1 MPSRSKR
8 SSNSKSSSHNRQS
21 QSGRNSSINQSPPV
35 QENESTS
42 FCTAYTI
49 SETSTSQ
56 ETEKSESSSF
66 YTASSDQSQSQS
78 PSVLSGANYETSSN
92 NSKEVQLDLLGN
104 CLNSSSQMGDKL
116 ENSAVRS
123 CQSSSSGPVESGR
136 VQFMLGDT
144 ESAGENAGSAT
155 EDTPQQPRQHELPLA
170 TSSGIHG
177 PVKRTSSSAL
187 QNSPLKH
194 SWSNLSSKDLTAAT
208 PQELVS
214 KLGGSVVIEKIL
226 IANNGIAAVKC
237 MRSIRRWSYE
247 MFRNER
253 AIKFVVMATPED
265 LEANAE
271 YIKLADNYILVP
283 GGSNNNNYA
292 NVELILD
299 IARRQM
305 VQAVWAGWGHASE
318 NPKLPELLTQ
328 HGIAFLGPNA
338 GAMHALGDKIASSI
352 VAQTVGV
359 PTLPWSGSH
368 IKLKKDI
375 LDKGEKLVIS
385 DEMIDEGAVQTP
397 EQGLQAAERIGF
409 PVMIKASG
417 GGGGKGIRKVEARED
432 FVNRF
437 RAVQSEFP
445 GSPVFIMKMATNTR
459 HIEVQII
466 ADKHGNAIS
475 LFSRDCSI
483 QRRHQKIIEEAPAV
497 VAEPEV
503 FMEMERAAVA
513 LAKAVGY
520 VNAGTVE
527 YLYTSEGFYFL
538 ELNPRLQVEHPC
550 TEMVAD
556 VNLPALQLQVAMGIS
571 LHRIKDIR
579 LLYREHPYND
589 TPIDFDNP
597 VVYPQPKGHVIA
609 CRITSENPDEG
620 FKPNSGSLNELSFKS
635 SKHVWGY
642 FSVSGSGGVHQFADS
657 QFGHCFAYG
666 DTRNDAISNM
676 VMALKELSIR
686 GDFSTTVDYLI
697 TLLQTDD
704 FIENLFDTSWLDNRI
719 ANNVTAAK
727 PALMPALVA
736 TAVLIADDE
745 IMNNHSHYRSCLE
758 RGQVLPPANLD
769 AYKCVEL
776 IHDSTKYKIE
786 VTLLNPSEYILQL
799 NDSSTVVRFHRLN
812 DGGLLLS
819 LEDNTSY
826 TAYMKETVDSYRLQ
840 LNNQTIT
847 FEKEN
852 DPTLLRAPSAGKL
865 VEFLVEEND
874 KIQVGT
880 PYATIEVMKML
891 MTLTCNI
898 AGKIRFIKRPGA
910 IIAPGMLIAEIEMD
924 NSGSFNQATVYDGGF
939 GIANPQPRH
948 ITSAKPNEVYKQTV
962 RSLEYILDG
971 YCMPE
976 PMFTDHYSKLLT
988 KLVKS
993 LRDPTLPLLEMQDV
1007 LNTMSG
1013 RLNAGLDMAIRR
1025 ELQKYASNLTAAV
1038 CQFPTNKIVN
1048 MIDEFMATSIKNKAD
1063 RDLFVQNTQ
1072 PLVQTATKF
1081 REGLRGNAVA
1091 TFTALF
1097 VRYLSVEENFQ
1108 IYHLEKSVKQMRE
1121 SDKSTDLVMGY
1132 IRAHVQ
1138 VQRRNQVVIALF
1150 ESFAKNF
1157 HHLVLKLKPVFT
1169 RFTELNQ
1176 PVNNKVAL
1184 KARKALISLYQPSY
1198 DSRKNT
1204 LESVFLRVLDSAS
1217 FIDKVATT
1225 ELYDLINQDMA
1236 IFDVLPEFFFH
1247 PNIQIAFL
1255 ALEVYIRR
1263 SYIAYEVQSMTHET
1277 LDDTIPMSVFEFSL
1291 PKFHPN
1297 RHRMFRS
1304 PSIVNETFFPESDST
1319 GENNIY
1325 DRVGVMS
1332 AFQSID
1338 VMKKYVSR
1346 VIQAFPDR
1354 DNEFMLFS
1362 SAAPLFRDVQR
1373 HTKPREPIHI
1383 LNFMVREQEEV
1394 TDNELSQIL
1403 HRICSENLKMF
1414 VEHNVRRCTF
1424 MVFPRT
1430 PKSMDYPARFFT
1442 FRSSSI
1448 LEYEKAFNLHKCGS
1462 DPSLNEVTFGEDTL
1476 YRHLEPAMAFQLEIH
1491 RMRNYDLKI
1500 LPSNNLRLHIYLAS
1514 AKNSTGSK
1522 DCRFFLR
1529 AIVRHTSL
1537 KTSASA
1543 TEYLKSEAEKLLLEA
1558 LDELELHCH
1567 NSDNPKTDCNH
1578 IFFNFVPTVLIDPAF
1593 VESYVREM
1601 IEKFG
1606 LRLWRR
1612 RVLCAELKFMIRP
1625 NEDTEAI
1632 PIRVTVDNES
1642 GFVLKLHT
1650 YRERLDKTT
1659 GNIVF
1664 QSWAKNDT
1672 GPLEGMSIG
1681 TAYLTKNHLQ
1691 AKRFA
1696 AQTHGPGTTY
1706 VYDYPTVLQQILL
1719 QRWDDYKKQHKNVG
1733 IPKTVLKCQELV
1745 LNSENEL
1752 VSINRNPAENTI
1764 GMVAWRMTLLTPEC
1778 PLGREIIFI
1787 ANDITFQLGSFG
1799 VAEDNLFKK
1808 ASELSRALKIPRLY
1822 VSANSGA
1829 RIGLANEVKA
1839 LFKIAWEDEKRPER
1853 GFKYI
1858 YLTPGD
1864 FKKISS
1870 DNSIATE
1877 LIEDNGESRY
1887 KITAIIGKDP
1897 GLGVENLQ
1905 GSGLI
1910 AGETS
1915 QAYQDVVTYSI
1926 VTCRA
1931 IGIGSYLVRLGQ
1943 RVIQVDNS
1951 NIILTGYA
1959 ALNKLLGREVYSDN
1973 SQLGGTQVMHFNGV
1987 SHCTA
1992 DNDHEALKKFVL
2004 WLSFVPAAK
2013 GEDPPI
2019 LPVVDPIDREI
2030 DFMPSKQPYDP
2041 RHMLAGKYNQDGSF
2055 WTGFFDVGSFDEIM
2069 APWAPTVVTGRAR
2082 LGGMPI
2088 GVIAVETR
2096 TVDVETPADPANPT
2110 SEAKIQSQAGQ
2121 VWYPDSAYK
2130 TAQAIKDFNHE
2141 ELPIMVFA
2149 NWRGFSGGMKDMFD
2163 QVLKFGSYIVDELR
2177 QCTQPVLIYIPPYA
2191 ELRGGAW
2198 VVIDPF
2204 INYQVMEMYADT
2216 NSRGGVLEPE
2226 GTVEIKFKLKEIKQ
2240 TMRRL
2245 DDTYRKLQ
2253 DQLGNPDLTPE
2264 QKADIESKIKRREE
2278 VLGSVYHSIAVH
2290 FADLHDTPTRM
2301 MKKDVIND
2309 IVDWKTSR
2317 KFFYWR
2323 FKRLSLKN
2331 VFYRRIVHRPI
2342 SRKQF
2347 GSMMQRWFLEA
2358 KGALNISSWTNDEEV
2373 AKWLQEEIEQ
2383 EANTGTCQISRNL
2396 QDIRHHS
2403 IVHKVKE
2410 ILEVEQ
2416 PKPQNSCTFDLLP
2429 AELSDASGA
2438 VTASAP
2444 IDIKRISVRRNS
2456 GSGQLSIPSPG
2467 ANLISPEVCNGK
2479 FYDLV
2484 EDAVGQLL
2492 EFLPPN
2498 RRARFQGPVAS
2509 KSLDEVE
2516 EEVAETNTAV

>member
-1 MPSRSKR
+1 M
-8 SSNSKSSSHNRQS
+8 
-21 QSGRNSSINQSPPV
+21 
-35 QENESTS
+35 
-42 FCTAYTI
+42 
-49 SETSTSQ
+49 
-56 ETEKSESSSF
+56 
-66 YTASSDQSQSQS
+66 
-78 PSVLSGANYETSSN
+78 
-92 NSKEVQLDLLGN
+92 
-104 CLNSSSQMGDKL
+104 
-116 ENSAVRS
+116 
-123 CQSSSSGPVESGR
+123 
-136 VQFMLGDT
+136 
-144 ESAGENAGSAT
+144 
-155 EDTPQQPRQHELPLA
+155 
-170 TSSGIHG
+170 
-177 PVKRTSSSAL
+177 
-187 QNSPLKH
+187 
-194 SWSNLSSKDLTAAT
+194 
-208 PQELVS
+208 
-214 KLGGSVVIEKIL
+214 
-226 IANNGIAAVKC
+226 
-237 MRSIRRWSYE
+237 
-247 MFRNER
+247 
-253 AIKFVVMATPED
+253 
-265 LEANAE
+265 
-271 YIKLADNYILVP
+271 
-283 GGSNNNNYA
+283 
-292 NVELILD
+292 
-299 IARRQM
+299 
-305 VQAVWAGWGHASE
+305 
-318 NPKLPELLTQ
+318 
-328 HGIAFLGPNA
+328 
-338 GAMHALGDKIASSI
+338 
-352 VAQTVGV
+352 
-359 PTLPWSGSH
+359 
-368 IKLKKDI
+368 
-375 LDKGEKLVIS
+375 
-385 DEMIDEGAVQTP
+385 
-397 EQGLQAAERIGF
+397 
-409 PVMIKASG
+409 
-417 GGGGKGIRKVEARED
+417 
-432 FVNRF
+432 
-437 RAVQSEFP
+437 
-445 GSPVFIMKMATNTR
+445 
-459 HIEVQII
+459 
-466 ADKHGNAIS
+466 
-475 LFSRDCSI
+475 
-483 QRRHQKIIEEAPAV
+483 

-527 YLYTSEGFYFL
+527 YLYTDEGFYFL

-579 LLYREHPYND
+579 LLYRESPYAD
-589 TPIDFDNP
+589 STIDFDNP
-597 VVYPQPKGHVIA
+597 AVYPQPKGHVIA

-620 FKPNSGSLNELSFKS
+620 FKPNSGSLNELNFKS

-657 QFGHCFAYG
+657 QFGHCFAFG

-704 FIENLFDTSWLDNRI
+704 FIENLFDTNWLDNRI

-736 TAVLIADDE
+736 TAILIADDE

-758 RGQVLPPANLD
+758 RGQVLPPSNLD

-776 IHDSTKYKIE
+776 IHDSIKYKIE
-786 VTLLNPSEYILQL
+786 VTLLNPTEYIVQL
-799 NDSSTVVRFHRLN
+799 NDSSNVVRFHRLN

-826 TAYMKETVDSYRLQ
+826 TAYMKESVDSYRLQ

-847 FEKEN
+847 FDKEN

-865 VEFLVEEND
+865 VEYLVEENE
-874 KIQVGT
+874 KISIGT

-891 MTLTCNI
+891 MTLTCNM
-898 AGKIRFIKRPGA
+898 AGKIKFVKRPGT
-910 IIAPGMLIAEIEMD
+910 ILSPGMLIAEIEMD
-924 NSGSFNQATVYDGGF
+924 DSASFQQAKLFDGRL
-939 GIANPQPRH
+939 GIVHPQTKSM
-948 ITSAKPNEVYKQTV
+948 TSAKPNDVYKQSL
-962 RSLEYILDG
+962 RSLEYIMDG

-976 PMFTDHYSKLLT
+976 PLFTDHYSKQLSRLI
-988 KLVKS
+988 KS

-1013 RLNAGLDMAIRR
+1013 RLNPGLDVAIRR
-1025 ELQKYASNLTAAV
+1025 ELQKYVSNLNAAL
-1038 CQFPTNKIVN
+1038 CQFPTNKIVTL
-1048 MIDEFMATSIKNKAD
+1048 IDEFMATNIKSKTD

-1072 PLVQTATKF
+1072 PIVQVATKF
-1081 REGLRGNAVA
+1081 KEGLRGNAVA

-1108 IYHLEKSVKQMRE
+1108 IYHLEKSVKRMRE
-1121 SDKSTDLVMGY
+1121 SDMSTDVVMSY
-1132 IRAHVQ
+1132 IRSHAQ
-1138 VQRRNQVVIALF
+1138 VNRRNQVVIALF
-1150 ESFAKNF
+1150 DAFAKHF
-1157 HHLVLKLKPVFT
+1157 HHLIPKLKSVFV

-1198 DSRKNT
+1198 ESRKNT
-1204 LESVFLRVLDSAS
+1204 LEAVFIKILDSAS

-1236 IFDVLPEFFFH
+1236 IFDVLPAFFFH
-1247 PNIQIAFL
+1247 SNLQIAFL
-1255 ALEVYIRR
+1255 SLEVYIRR
-1263 SYIAYEVQSMTHET
+1263 SYIAYEVHSMSHEQ
-1277 LDDTIPMSVFEFSL
+1277 LDDSIPMTVFEFSL

-1304 PSIVNETFFPESDST
+1304 PSIISDNFFPETDST

-1325 DRVGVMS
+1325 DRVGVMA
-1332 AFQSID
+1332 AFPSID
-1338 VMKKYVSR
+1338 VMKKFVAS
-1346 VIQAFPDR
+1346 VIQTFPDR
-1354 DNEFMLFS
+1354 EHEGLYA
-1362 SAAPLFRDVQR
+1362 SAAPLFRELDR
-1373 HTKPREPIHI
+1373 PSKPKEPIHI
-1383 LNFMVREQEEV
+1383 LNFMVKEQEEV
-1394 TDNELSQIL
+1394 QDSELVQIL
-1403 HRICSENLKMF
+1403 QQICSENLKMF
-1414 VEHNVRRCTF
+1414 LQYNVRRCTF
-1424 MVFPRT
+1424 MVFPKT

-1448 LEYEKAFNLHKCGS
+1448 LEYERAFNLHKSGS
-1462 DPSLNEVTFGEDTL
+1462 DPSLREVKFAEDTL

-1491 RMRNYDLKI
+1491 RMRNYDLRI
-1500 LPSNNLRLHIYLAS
+1500 LPSNNLRLHIYLAK
-1514 AKNSTGSK
+1514 AKTETGSK

-1529 AIVRHTSL
+1529 AIVRHASL

-1567 NSDNPKTDCNH
+1567 NADNPKTDCNH

-1593 VESYVREM
+1593 VESYVRDM

-1625 NEDTEAI
+1625 TEDSEPI

-1650 YRERLDKTT
+1650 YRERLDTAT
-1659 GNIVF
+1659 GNIIF
-1664 QSWAKNDT
+1664 QSWSKHDS
-1672 GPLEGMSIG
+1672 GPMEGMSIG

-1691 AKRFA
+1691 SKRFA
-1696 AQTHGPGTTY
+1696 AQTHGTGTTY
-1706 VYDYPTVLQQILL
+1706 VYDYPTVLQNIIAQ
-1719 QRWDDYKKQHKNVG
+1719 QWEDFNRQHSQVKV
-1733 IPKTVLKCQELV
+1733 PKTVLKCQELV
-1745 LNSENEL
+1745 LNTSNEL

-1764 GMVAWRMTLLTPEC
+1764 GMVAWRMTLMTPEC
-1778 PLGREIIFI
+1778 PQGREIVFI

-1808 ASELSRALKIPRLY
+1808 ASELSRKLKIPRLY

-1829 RIGLANEVKA
+1829 RIGLANELKS
-1839 LFKIAWEDEKRPER
+1839 LFRVAWDDPKKPER

-1858 YLTPGD
+1858 YLTPSD
-1864 FKKISS
+1864 YKKISS
-1870 DNSIATE
+1870 SDSVETE

-1987 SHCTA
+1987 SHCIA

-2004 WLSFVPAAK
+2004 WLSFVPACK
-2013 GEDPPI
+2013 SGDPP
-2019 LPVVDPIDREI
+2019 LLQESDPVDREVEFI
-2030 DFMPSKQPYDP
+2030 PSKQPYDP
-2041 RHMLAGKYNQDGSF
+2041 RHMIAGKHNHDGSF
-2055 WTGFFDVGSFDEIM
+2055 QKGFLDVGSFDEIM
-2069 APWAPTVVTGRAR
+2069 APWAPTVVTGRGR
-2082 LGGMPI
+2082 IGGMPI

-2110 SEAKIQSQAGQ
+2110 SESKIQSQAGQ

-2130 TAQAIKDFNHE
+2130 TAQVIKDFNHE

-2177 QCTQPVLIYIPPYA
+2177 QCSQPVLIYIPPYA

-2198 VVIDPF
+2198 VVIDPS
-2204 INYQVMEMYADT
+2204 INYQVMEMYADP

-2226 GTVEIKFKLKEIKQ
+2226 GTVEIKFKWKDIKLA
-2240 TMRRL
+2240 MRRV
-2245 DDTYRKLQ
+2245 DDTYSRLE
-2253 DQLGNPDLTPE
+2253 DQLAKAEDLTAE
-2264 QKADIESKIKRREE
+2264 AKAELEASLKRREE

-2290 FADLHDTPTRM
+2290 FADLHDTPARM

-2331 VFYRRIVHRPI
+2331 IFFRRIVH
-2342 SRKQF
+2342 
-2347 GSMMQRWFLEA
+2347 
-2358 KGALNISSWTNDEEV
+2358 T
-2373 AKWLQEEIEQ
+2373 
-2383 EANTGTCQISRNL
+2383 
-2396 QDIRHHS
+2396 
-2403 IVHKVKE
+2403 
-2410 ILEVEQ
+2410 
-2416 PKPQNSCTFDLLP
+2416 
-2429 AELSDASGA
+2429 
-2438 VTASAP
+2438 
-2444 IDIKRISVRRNS
+2444 
-2456 GSGQLSIPSPG
+2456 
-2467 ANLISPEVCNGK
+2467 
-2479 FYDLV
+2479 
-2484 EDAVGQLL
+2484 
-2492 EFLPPN
+2492 
-2498 RRARFQGPVAS
+2498 
-2509 KSLDEVE
+2509 
-2516 EEVAETNTAV
+2516 